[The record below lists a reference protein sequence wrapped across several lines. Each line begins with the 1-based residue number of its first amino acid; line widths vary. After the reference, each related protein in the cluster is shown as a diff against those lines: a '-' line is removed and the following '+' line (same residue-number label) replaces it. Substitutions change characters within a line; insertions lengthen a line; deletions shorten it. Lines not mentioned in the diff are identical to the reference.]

1 MAFIDKFNTF
11 CTAQALSS
19 DANLTDVID
28 LKAAGILGS
37 GKPMQVV
44 INVDVAADATT
55 GDETYTFN
63 VITDDVATIDSGTTI
78 ATKTITAAALAVN
91 TLHVIDIPETA
102 ATLQYL
108 GVAFDGGGTTPT
120 VTITAWLAEKGS
132 VPTSPTAGKFANG
145 YNS

>member
-1 MAFIDKFNTF
+1 MLTDNLNYF
-11 CTAQALSS
+11 CKAQALSA

-44 INVDVAADATT
+44 INVDAAADATT

-63 VITDDVATIDSGTTI
+63 VITDDASTIDSGTTI
-78 ATKTITAAALAVN
+78 ATKAIARADLAINTIHT
-91 TLHVIDIPETA
+91 IDIPENA
-102 ATLQYL
+102 ETLQYL

-132 VPTSPTAGKFANG
+132 TPSTFKAPNG
-145 YNS
+145 YDS

>member
-1 MAFIDKFNTF
+1 MALLDKLLTF
-11 CTAQALSS
+11 CTAQALSA

-28 LKAAGILGS
+28 LKAAGLLGT
-37 GKPMQVV
+37 GKPLQVV

-78 ATKTITAAALAVN
+78 ATKTIARADLAIN
-91 TLHVIDIPETA
+91 TLHTIDIPENV

-120 VTITAWLAEKGS
+120 VTVTAWLAEKGS
-132 VPTSPTAGKFANG
+132 VPTSPTKGKFANG
-145 YNS
+145 YDA

>member
-1 MAFIDKFNTF
+1 MSMTDNLNYF
-11 CTAQALSS
+11 CKAQALSS

-28 LKAAGILGS
+28 LKAAGVLGN
-37 GKPMQVV
+37 GVPMQVV

-63 VITDDVATIDSGTTI
+63 VITDDAATIDSGTTI
-78 ATKTITAAALAVN
+78 ATKTIARADLAVN
-91 TLHVIDIPETA
+91 TIHTIDIPENV

-120 VTITAWLAEKGS
+120 VTITAYLQPKGGLTNLFKA
-132 VPTSPTAGKFANG
+132 PNG
-145 YNS
+145 WDS